1 MLKKKILSVIV
12 ENHPG
17 VLARIAG
24 LFSGRGFNI
33 DSLAVGETEDPT
45 TSRMTIVAQ
54 GDDQILEQIMKQLNK
69 LIDVIKVTDMSEENH
84 VEVDLALIKVG
95 FKSLEEKNDLV
106 NTAAIFRTKILD
118 VTHDTFM
125 IEVTGNEDK
134 VTAFIDLLKKFGIKE
149 MVRTGTIALTRTKI

>member
-84 VEVDLALIKVG
+84 VEVDLALVKVG
-95 FKSLEEKNDLV
+95 FKNLEEKNDLV
-106 NTAAIFRTKILD
+106 NTANIFRAKILD

-134 VTAFIDLLKKFGIKE
+134 VTALLELVKKYGIKE
-149 MVRTGTIALTRTKI
+149 MVRTGTIAMTRTKI